1 MDNLDTSRQ
10 AEDRRA
16 EGRRKKRRRDHSWAR
31 NKPSATTGRS
41 THIRRDTRIRAN
53 PNTASPSPGPSPNP
67 SPILP
72 NPNRV
77 RASPGR
83 RGSRLRESRGRTL
96 HREILPLREIPFL
109 RGTRCH
115 ETRCRRGSPFRPG
128 SRSRR

>member
-1 MDNLDTSRQ
+1 MDNLDTGRQ

-41 THIRRDTRIRAN
+41 THIHTDTRIRAN
-53 PNTASPSPGPSPNP
+53 PNRAS
-67 SPILP
+67 LP

-77 RASPGR
+77 RASPDR
-83 RGSRLRESRGRTL
+83 RGSHHRESRGRIL

-115 ETRCRRGSPFRPG
+115 ETRCRRGIPFRPG